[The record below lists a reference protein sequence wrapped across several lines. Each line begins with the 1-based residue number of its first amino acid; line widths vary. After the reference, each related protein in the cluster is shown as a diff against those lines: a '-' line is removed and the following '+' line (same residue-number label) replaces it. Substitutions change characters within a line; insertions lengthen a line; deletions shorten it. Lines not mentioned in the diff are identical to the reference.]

1 MPRFKQLDAILE
13 KDMED
18 VVNNP
23 IHYNKG
29 KVECIEAIEAMLT
42 KEEYLGYLRGNS
54 FKYRWR
60 MRYKGKPLEDLNKAE
75 WYDTKAKQFVIDNP
89 ELTEKSNDDGKKS

>member
-1 MPRFKQLDAILE
+1 MSRFKQLDAILE

-42 KEEYLGYLRGNS
+42 KE
-54 FKYRWR
+54 
-60 MRYKGKPLEDLNKAE
+60 
-75 WYDTKAKQFVIDNP
+75 
-89 ELTEKSNDDGKKS
+89 